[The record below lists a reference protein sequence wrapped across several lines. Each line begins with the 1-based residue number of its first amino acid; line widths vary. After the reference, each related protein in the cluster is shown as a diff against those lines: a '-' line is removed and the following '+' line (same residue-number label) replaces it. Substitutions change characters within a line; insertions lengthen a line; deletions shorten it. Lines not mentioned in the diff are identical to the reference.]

1 MKKLKAFLV
10 LFTISYSL
18 VFAQPMGVAGFQSK
32 TNRQKMDEFMSMRFG
47 MFIHWGPVSLRGTEI
62 GWSRSHQVP
71 AEDYDNLYKEF
82 NPVLFNADTWVKTAK
97 DAGIKYITFTSKHH
111 DGFCLWPSAYTDYDI
126 MSSPFKKDIV
136 GALAKA
142 CKKQGIKFCIYFT
155 ILDWHDKNY
164 PVHND
169 GKGVYPDGNMDA
181 FRATMKNQLKELV
194 TNYDPYM
201 LWFDGGWEEPW
212 TNEMGVDIYNY
223 LKTLKKDLIINNRL
237 GKEMTAVHDK
247 KVDFSKMIGDY
258 DTPEQQIGNF
268 NLDYPW
274 ESCITIC
281 SQWAWKPNDTMKPL
295 KECLQT
301 LIKTVSGNGNLLF
314 NVGPMPDGRMEQR
327 QIDLL
332 KQMGDW
338 LKIYGES
345 IYGTTGGPYKPNNSY
360 SSTRKGDKVFIHLSD
375 PSITKLELPLMQGTK
390 VLNASVMNSETV
402 QMTEINGK
410 YVIILPSKLPDPN
423 SNVIVLQIDRQASE
437 IQTIG
442 IK

>member
-1 MKKLKAFLV
+1 
-10 LFTISYSL
+10 
-18 VFAQPMGVAGFQSK
+18 
-32 TNRQKMDEFMSMRFG
+32 
-47 MFIHWGPVSLRGTEI
+47 
-62 GWSRSHQVP
+62 
-71 AEDYDNLYKEF
+71 
-82 NPVLFNADTWVKTAK
+82 
-97 DAGIKYITFTSKHH
+97 
-111 DGFCLWPSAYTDYDI
+111 

-338 LKIYGES
+338 LKKYGGS

-360 SSTRKGDKVFIHLSD
+360 SSTRKGDKVFIHLPD
-375 PSITKLELPLMQGTK
+375 PSITKLELPLMEGTK
-390 VLNASVMNSETV
+390 VLNAAVMNSETV
-402 QMTEINGK
+402 QVTEINGK

-423 SNVIVLQIDRQASE
+423 SNVIVLHIDRQTSE